1 MLFPSLVLLF
11 CIFHHAH
18 VLEKHACQA
27 MLSRIALAFGV
38 VAAFGAFAA
47 GNCNVSPT
55 LAAKCDGGADQ
66 CGSAILIV

>member
-1 MLFPSLVLLF
+1 MPLSPLVLLF

-18 VLEKHACQA
+18 VLEKHACQS
-27 MLSRIALAFGV
+27 MLSRVALAFGV

-55 LAAKCDGGADQ
+55 LVPKCHGGADQ
-66 CGSAILIV
+66 RRPAIVII